1 MAGEDKK
8 TNALCTHVCN
18 SSSNSS
24 SRSSCNKRH
33 THVAPSSVAP
43 PAPSG
48 SPHPHSCHIEF
59 SNIWLATF
67 FFAIFLATSI
77 NGSHG
82 LAILFFPPFFFPA
95 SFSFLLLWR
104 ALHLFALLFFFHW
117 LFFLYAALTPKNILS
132 PKKTKTKQSFHQ
144 RSSSSSSRK
153 LHAQHDYP

>member
-18 SSSNSS
+18 SNCSSSS

-82 LAILFFPPFFFPA
+82 LAILFFFPPFFFQLLLAFCCCGVHCIYLRCYFFPLA
-95 SFSFLLLWR
+95 FFLLFVCR
-104 ALHLFALLFFFHW
+104 INTKK
-117 LFFLYAALTPKNILS
+117 YTEPQKDKN
-132 PKKTKTKQSFHQ
+132 KTKFPPTQQQQQQQKIA
-144 RSSSSSSRK
+144 RS
-153 LHAQHDYP
+153 A

>member
-18 SSSNSS
+18 SNCSSSS

-82 LAILFFPPFFFPA
+82 LAILFFPRFFFQ
-95 SFSFLLLWR
+95 LLLAFCCCGVHCIYLR
-104 ALHLFALLFFFHW
+104 CYFFP
-117 LFFLYAALTPKNILS
+117 LAFFLYAALTPKNILS